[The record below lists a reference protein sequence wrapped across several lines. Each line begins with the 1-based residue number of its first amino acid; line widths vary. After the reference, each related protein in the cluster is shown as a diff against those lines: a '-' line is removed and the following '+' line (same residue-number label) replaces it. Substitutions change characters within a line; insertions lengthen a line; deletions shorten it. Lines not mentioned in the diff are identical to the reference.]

1 MTTNAPT
8 KHMIHAGKMRGLNT
22 APRQPLRYND
32 VEIDIDDD
40 CDAPQDPAP
49 DHVVIPMVP
58 TCDDDGDDDTD
69 PPIPYLPSPRAARA
83 LRYAP
88 RETGIPYL
96 VLRHPNGDRWTAP
109 SAR

>member
-1 MTTNAPT
+1 MTPA
-8 KHMIHAGKMRGLNT
+8 KYMIAAGRLRGLNT
-22 APRQPLRYND
+22 APRPTVRYND
-32 VEIDIDDD
+32 VEVIDIDADDD
-40 CDAPQDPAP
+40 CDNTPAEP
-49 DHVVIPMVP
+49 TDHAVIPMAP
-58 TCDDDGDDDTD
+58 TCDDDGDTD

-109 SAR
+109 TR